1 MALSKRQRRALRK
14 NGVLD
19 AHTHV
24 PQKGMRLFDIKPKT
38 FAQQLTFDAYDHGDH
53 LLLHGMAGTGKTFI
67 SLYLALR
74 ELFEDPSSIY
84 HNITIVR
91 SVVPTRDIGF
101 LPGKEDEKIGV
112 YEEPYKAICNELF
125 GRGDAYDI
133 LKHKELVNF
142 MCTSF
147 VRGLTLDNTIV
158 IIDEVNNM
166 NFHELDSIITRIG
179 ENCRVIFC
187 GDFRQSDLT
196 KQQERNGLLNF
207 MKIIDTLSGFEH
219 VEFTE
224 NDIVRSLLVKE
235 YIIARE
241 QLGLCA

>member
-1 MALSKRQRRALRK
+1 MALSKRQKRSLRK
-14 NGVLD
+14 NGILD
-19 AHTHV
+19 EDAHV
-24 PQKGMRLFDIKPKT
+24 PQKGMKLKPIVPKT
-38 FAQQLTFDAYDHGDH
+38 FAQEQTFTAYDAGDH

-67 SLYLALR
+67 SMYLAL
-74 ELFEDPSSIY
+74 EEIFNNPDSDYYDVTVI
-84 HNITIVR
+84 R

-101 LPGKEDEKIGV
+101 LPGKEEDKIGV
-112 YEEPYKAICNELF
+112 YEEPYKAICNEIF

-133 LKHKELVNF
+133 LKTKELVRF

-147 VRGLTLDNTIV
+147 VRGLTLNNTIV
-158 IIDEVNNM
+158 IVDEVNNM
-166 NFHELDSIITRIG
+166 SFHELDSLITRLG

-196 KQQERNGLLNF
+196 KKQEREGLLNF
-207 MKIIDTLSGFEH
+207 MNIIDNLSGFEH
-219 VEFTE
+219 IEFTQ
-224 NDIVRSLLVKE
+224 NDIVRSKLVKE